1 MKIFITISFFIACTL
16 YSIAQPL
23 QSGFHYKLQRR
34 ACNSQRSYFIT
45 YGKVGGYNN
54 VTKRIYKFE
63 NENFIKKS
71 FNRIFKNNL
80 KANIFQT
87 EDGILKVDIWGIT
100 GNDSASGLDQYVNSQ
115 DDLSEEYYYFIHLPK
130 RNRMNN
136 AVSYLSL
143 KYATWEYG
151 LTTVPY
157 KYFSGNQNDSIPNL
171 AIKDFNAGL
180 YIGRKWGRTRFYYD
194 KNMKHHSM
202 SYMTTTFL
210 SPTLISLTP
219 ETTNIKNYRSGT
231 ELGLTFGFGLMA
243 SYRDINLGLL
253 GGWDIPMSP
262 AGRNWNYYKEFWIG
276 MGLGYKL
283 NIFAK

>member
-1 MKIFITISFFIACTL
+1 MKIFITSAFFIA
-16 YSIAQPL
+16 YSLHSMAQPL
-23 QSGFHYKLQRR
+23 QAGFHYKLQRKTT
-34 ACNSQRSYFIT
+34 NSHRHYVIT
-45 YGKVGGYNN
+45 YGKVGGSNN
-54 VTKRIYKFE
+54 VIKSIYEFE
-63 NENFIKKS
+63 NENFIERP
-71 FNRIFKNNL
+71 FNRIFRNNL
-80 KANIFQT
+80 KASISQT
-87 EDGILKVDIWGIT
+87 DDGVLKVDIWGIT
-100 GNDSASGLDQYVNSQ
+100 GNDSAAGLDQYVNSQ
-115 DDLSEEYYYFIHLPK
+115 DDLSDEYYYFIKLPRRSK
-130 RNRMNN
+130 MNT
-136 AVSYLSL
+136 AVTYLSL

-157 KYFSGNQNDSIPNL
+157 KYFRGDKNDSIPNL

-180 YIGRKWGRTRFYYD
+180 YIGRKWGRTRFYHD
-194 KNMKHHSM
+194 KSKIHHSV

-219 ETTNIKNYRSGT
+219 ETTNIKTYRPGT

-253 GGWDIPMSP
+253 GGWDIPLSS

-283 NIFAK
+283 NIFTK